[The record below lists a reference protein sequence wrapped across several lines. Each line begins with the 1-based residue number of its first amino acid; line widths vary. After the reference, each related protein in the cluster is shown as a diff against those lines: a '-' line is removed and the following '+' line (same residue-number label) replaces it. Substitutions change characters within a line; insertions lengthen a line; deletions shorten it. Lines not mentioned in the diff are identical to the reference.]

1 MDSIQRRDTE
11 LRQYK
16 SNRNAH
22 IFMVAAGLVAI
33 ALTFFLSASEETGG
47 AKIMV
52 LGVVCITY
60 IFACLGSLLITRRR
74 LAEEG
79 TTEPA
84 NLGRDDFDDIE
95 SRLVALDEA
104 NQFFGS
110 SLNAA
115 DMFRLV
121 SSRVS
126 EIFPFAACALFVPDE
141 MGDKLT
147 VAQFE
152 GRNEEMFQDL
162 ELKLSEGLSGKA
174 FASGAI
180 EIDEGLATDKRAITA
195 DKLKGFRSAVA
206 IPILQG
212 KEIIGVFEMFTDH
225 AVKNDEDT
233 IKLLEAIGEHVTPL
247 FRSSMAFDQSISS
260 ALTDVLTGLPNERAF
275 FMVLENQLAES
286 MRYRDERPLTVV
298 AIDIKDFAEANAE
311 LGHAVGDRMLEF
323 VGDRIKE
330 QLRKM
335 DFLARSMNDE
345 FALILPTASEKTAI
359 EIMERIKVV
368 FAQTPFAISD
378 DEHVKIWLNFG
389 WATFWKDGE
398 STNQLIRHAQL
409 RKQQEKSE
417 EPAGV
422 LWFPKEYVN

>member
-1 MDSIQRRDTE
+1 M
-11 LRQYK
+11 
-16 SNRNAH
+16 A
-22 IFMVAAGLVAI
+22 AAGLVAI
-33 ALTFFLSASEETGG
+33 ALTFFLSASDGAG
-47 AKIMV
+47 RAKILV
-52 LGVVCITY
+52 LGVVCTTY
-60 IFACLGSLLITRRR
+60 IFACMISLLITRRR
-74 LAEEG
+74 FAEENVI
-79 TTEPA
+79 EPT
-84 NLGRDDFDDIE
+84 GSDGDDFAEIE

-104 NQFFGS
+104 NEFFGS

-126 EIFPFAACALFVPDE
+126 EIFPFAACVLFVPDE
-141 MGDKLT
+141 TGDRLS

-152 GRNEEMFQDL
+152 GRNEELFRDL
-162 ELKLSEGLSGKA
+162 AIKLSEGLSGKA
-174 FASGAI
+174 FASRTI
-180 EIDEGLATDKRAITA
+180 EIDEGLATDKKAIA
-195 DKLKGFRSAVA
+195 AANLKGFRSAVA
-206 IPILQG
+206 IPILQDE
-212 KEIIGVFEMFTDH
+212 EIIGVFELFTDRF
-225 AVKNDEDT
+225 VKSDEDT
-233 IKLLEAIGEHVTPL
+233 MKLLEAIGEHVTPL

-260 ALTDVLTGLPNERAF
+260 ALTDLLTGLPNERAF

-298 AIDIKDFAEANAE
+298 AIDIKDFAEVNAE
-311 LGHAVGDRMLEF
+311 LGHAAGDRMLEF

-345 FALILPTASEKTAI
+345 FALVLPTASEKTAI
-359 EIMERIKVV
+359 EIMERIKAV
-368 FAQTPFAISD
+368 FAQSPFAVSD

-398 STNQLIRHAQL
+398 TANQLIRHAQL
-409 RKQQEKSE
+409 RKQQEKRE